1 MKSYQVLSI
10 DAWAS
15 DEPCFWT
22 WNQWH
27 DAGEVELDINASS
40 SDILSAMCEAGFIR
54 NPELGNVEDD
64 GHNVIIVDKKTY
76 EPIFAIV
83 YGEN

>member
-10 DAWAS
+10 DAWA
-15 DEPCFWT
+15 DVEPCSWT
-22 WNQWH
+22 WNQWFNAGKIELNI
-27 DAGEVELDINASS
+27 DAPAT
-40 SDILSAMCEAGFIR
+40 DILSAMCEAGFIR
-54 NPELGNVEDD
+54 NPELGDVEDD
-64 GHNVIIVDKKTY
+64 GHNVVIVDKETH

>member
-10 DAWAS
+10 DAWADS
-15 DEPCFWT
+15 EPNSWT
-22 WNQWH
+22 WNQWF
-27 DAGEVELDINASS
+27 DAGEVELDIDAPAT
-40 SDILSAMCEAGFIR
+40 DILSAMHEAGFIR
-54 NPELGNVEDD
+54 NPELGSVEDD